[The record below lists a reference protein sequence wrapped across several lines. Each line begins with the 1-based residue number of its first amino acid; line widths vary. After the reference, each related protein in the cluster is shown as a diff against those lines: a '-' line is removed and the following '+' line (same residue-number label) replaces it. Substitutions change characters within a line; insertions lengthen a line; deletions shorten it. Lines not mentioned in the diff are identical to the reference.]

1 MAYPKLDCKSA
12 LWPKYSLT
20 AIRGAMIGQLIFE
33 ADGGFMRQ
41 KLIMRQTSKQPNNQT
56 TKQPNNGFALKVTLA
71 HKLGGLPQK
80 SE

>member
-41 KLIMRQTSKQPNNQT
+41 KLIMRQTSKQHNMYYRTRRVGVELCPEM
-56 TKQPNNGFALKVTLA
+56 GSLWWR
-71 HKLGGLPQK
+71 
-80 SE
+80 